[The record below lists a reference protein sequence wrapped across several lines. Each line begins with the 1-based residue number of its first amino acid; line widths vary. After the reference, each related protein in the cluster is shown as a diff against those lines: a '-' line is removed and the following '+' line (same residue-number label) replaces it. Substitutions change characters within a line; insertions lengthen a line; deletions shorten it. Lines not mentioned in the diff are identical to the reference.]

1 MTILH
6 ASLGNFLL
14 VDATGSDYERVIVVS
29 ERTRL
34 HNTFTTPSRHLH
46 NLDNSKCALRARI
59 LPGRADICIT
69 ERASAV
75 ADRQQI

>member
-34 HNTFTTPSRHLH
+34 HN
-46 NLDNSKCALRARI
+46 LDNSKCALRAEI